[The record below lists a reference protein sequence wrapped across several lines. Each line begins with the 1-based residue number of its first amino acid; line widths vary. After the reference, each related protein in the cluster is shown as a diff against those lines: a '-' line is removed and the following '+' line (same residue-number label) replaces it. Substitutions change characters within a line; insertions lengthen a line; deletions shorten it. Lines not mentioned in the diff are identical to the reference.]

1 MRNPSVTDAE
11 LAELAKAG
19 DQAAFGQ
26 LVERHG
32 PAARRLAHSVLDDSA
47 DVDDAAQDGFLSAW
61 RALDRFDSS
70 RPFGP
75 WLLRIVVN
83 AAQDLRRRRRVRT
96 TEVLSPHLAGAEAA
110 PDAPVDRTLLRER
123 LNAALRMLSER
134 QRIGVVLFDAE
145 GYSHAEIAELLGI
158 PVGTVRSDV
167 FHARRALRKALE
179 GLSNPEVAR

>member
-11 LAELAKAG
+11 LAVLAKAG
-19 DQAAFGQ
+19 DPAAFGQ
-26 LVERHG
+26 LVDRHA
-32 PAARRLAHSVLDDSA
+32 PAARRLAYAVLGDTA
-47 DVDDAAQDGFLSAW
+47 DADDAAQDGFLSAW
-61 RALDRFDSS
+61 RALERFDIS

-96 TEVLSPHLAGAEAA
+96 TETLSPHLPGATAA
-110 PDAPVDRTLLRER
+110 PDVPVERALLRER
-123 LNAALRMLSER
+123 LNAALAMLGER

-145 GYSHAEIAELLGI
+145 GYSHAEIAQLLGI

-179 GLSNPEVAR
+179 GPGNPETAR